1 MDPRGRHRPTGLPAH
16 SPLHRET
23 SLSKKQLR
31 TTRARELTVETGVEI
46 ALARRAFAG
55 IADYARLFPP
65 RSPFECIG
73 GTSRLWELSP
83 QRGRD
88 GVEVMLARTVM
99 DGHLSAC
106 RNVAN
111 GFSFKERF
119 SGEEGPMELTFG
131 CLVILGRE
139 DLGHEVR
146 KTVVAKQSARSVQFP
161 PLRRETEHLD
171 PTQRIASPEE
181 HSDFAVL
188 CKHLVVVLPR
198 SGGSDYGAFFAV
210 SCHVKRNAAL
220 SLRRIQ
226 DLILFHEGQQIS
238 VCRDGHIRGAR
249 TPLARMGIMVMTS
262 SMRFNLSPSTCFARS
277 THSRAAASSV
287 SKPSGPSRRKAG
299 IVPSRTLLKN
309 SGVVES
315 AESGVCAL
323 GVVVAKDRLAL
334 LASTALLVSTR
345 SMAQCLVRAR
355 EYGLEES

>member
-1 MDPRGRHRPTGLPAH
+1 MDSRGRHRPTGLPAH

-23 SLSKKQLR
+23 SLRKKQLR
-31 TTRARELTVETGVEI
+31 TNRAKELTVETGVEI

-55 IADYARLFPP
+55 IADHARLFPA

-106 RNVAN
+106 RNETN

-161 PLRRETEHLD
+161 PPPRNRTPRPDSTDSLARGALRLRGTVQTPRRRSPMQRRIRLRCLLRRKRSCKTRCGPVFATNTGFD
-171 PTQRIASPEE
+171 PVTRGTTDQR
-181 HSDFAVL
+181 L
-188 CKHLVVVLPR
+188 
-198 SGGSDYGAFFAV
+198 
-210 SCHVKRNAAL
+210 
-220 SLRRIQ
+220 
-226 DLILFHEGQQIS
+226 
-238 VCRDGHIRGAR
+238 
-249 TPLARMGIMVMTS
+249 
-262 SMRFNLSPSTCFARS
+262 
-277 THSRAAASSV
+277 
-287 SKPSGPSRRKAG
+287 
-299 IVPSRTLLKN
+299 
-309 SGVVES
+309 
-315 AESGVCAL
+315 
-323 GVVVAKDRLAL
+323 
-334 LASTALLVSTR
+334 
-345 SMAQCLVRAR
+345 
-355 EYGLEES
+355 